1 MTMSNLKTAVCAIAR
16 LEGKYLQ
23 EFFEYYKSLG
33 FTNVIFCDNNQD
45 GDNEDVQA
53 ILKPYEG
60 FVIYED
66 YRNKVGYQMR
76 CYSSIYAKYGNE
88 YDALAFYDIDEQ
100 LVLNKHTNISEFL
113 NDFPQDWEQ
122 ILINWA
128 QYGDNG
134 QIYADYSK
142 PLKERF
148 TEHRAN
154 AKSQY
159 NFVDD
164 MHVKCIVKGGL
175 PQVVFYS
182 NPHVA
187 TTPLITYNAS
197 GRRTNPSPF
206 QEVDHSVAY
215 LKHFCTKS
223 LQEYC
228 ENKLRRGSGDRDYRT
243 FLQTYGNRYFKIN
256 DWTVE
261 KAQWLKEHGYSGV

>member
-1 MTMSNLKTAVCAIAR
+1 MSNLKTAVVCIAR

-88 YDALAFYDIDEQ
+88 YDALLFCDIDEQ

-113 NDFPQDWEQ
+113 NDFPQEWEQ
-122 ILINWA
+122 ILINWKCFN
-128 QYGDNG
+128 DNDLV
-134 QIYADYSK
+134 YYEDK
-142 PLKERF
+142 PLKDRF
-148 TEHRAN
+148 TQPIPFG
-154 AKSQY
+154 KCIQY
-159 NFVDD
+159 QNIPED

-175 PQVVFYS
+175 PQVIFYS

-187 TTPLITYNAS
+187 TNPLVTYNAS
-197 GRRTNPSPF
+197 GRRCNNSPF
-206 QEVDHSVAY
+206 QPIDWSVAQLNHY
-215 LKHFCTKS
+215 VCKTV
-223 LQEYC
+223 EEWC
-228 ENKLRRGSGDRDYRT
+228 EKLRKGTGDRNYET
-243 FLQTYGNRYFKIN
+243 FLQTYKNRFFGYCTPTQEKI
-256 DWTVE
+256 E
-261 KAQWLKEHGYSGV
+261 YMQKHGF